1 MTEWDLNDFREN
13 YGSMGLMKR
22 MLSDLLKNRKQATK
36 VIISVLTISAVGMAA
51 PLMLGFAVNAITS
64 ASASRLLMFALL
76 YAGLY
81 IINYVA
87 RKVQMRDV
95 MVLAQWYIKELRDN
109 AFRKLQRVPI
119 SFFTEIK
126 SGRIISRLT
135 NDAEALSDFLTF
147 QVSQVVSGMT
157 TVVASI
163 IIMGILDPS
172 LTIYAVAVIPI
183 LFIFSFS
190 IQGKVRQRYL
200 DTRKAIAT
208 LTGTVAE
215 DITGIRAIKG
225 FATEG
230 RMIGRFSG
238 LNRNN
243 LDANLAASRL
253 ASMFSSIVRI
263 IEAAGIALVIYV
275 GAGQAISGLITI
287 GLLVS
292 FLSYVQGFFDPVI
305 QLSQFYNS
313 YQSANIGLGR
323 LYQIIDYEEERD
335 EGTQKPE
342 KISEGIS
349 FENVSMKFGNSYALR
364 NVSFTVNRGEKLAVV
379 GHTGAGKTTLANLI
393 LKFFHPSD
401 GRISMD
407 GMDLEEIK
415 TSSYR
420 EIISVVLQE
429 PLLFRDTILGN
440 VRYSRPDSTDSQIRE
455 TFTRFGL
462 DDIFSNLPDGLNT
475 EIGERGSGLSEGQ
488 KQAIS
493 IVRAIIRDPQ
503 LIIMDEATSQ
513 LDLYTEKK
521 IQEALEQFLRER
533 TVIIIAHR
541 LSTISFADKI
551 VVLDHGEIAEEG
563 EFQELISQRGLFYKL
578 YETQNVLA
586 S

>member
-1 MTEWDLNDFREN
+1 MTEWDLNDAREK
-13 YGSMGLMKR
+13 YGSMSLMKR
-22 MLSDLLKNRKQATK
+22 MLSDLLKNRRESAK
-36 VIISVLTISAVGMAA
+36 VIASVLAISAVGMTA
-51 PLMLGFAVNAITS
+51 PLVLGLAVNAITS
-64 ASASRLLMFALL
+64 GIPEMLLLFALI
-76 YAGLY
+76 YAVLY

-87 RKVQMRDV
+87 RKIQMRDV

-109 AFRKLQRVPI
+109 AFRKLQSVPI

-126 SGRIISRLT
+126 TGRIISRLT

-147 QVSQVVSGMT
+147 QVSQVVSGIT

-163 IIMGILDPS
+163 AIMGILDPS
-172 LTIYAVAVIPI
+172 LTLYAIAVIPV

-200 DTRKAIAT
+200 NTRRAIAS

-215 DITGIRAIKG
+215 DIGGIRAIKG

-230 RMIGRFSG
+230 RMTGRFSG
-238 LNRNN
+238 LN
-243 LDANLAASRL
+243 DANLHANLSASKL
-253 ASMFSSIVRI
+253 ASMFGSIVRI
-263 IEAAGIALVIYV
+263 IEASGIALVIYI
-275 GAGQAISGLITI
+275 GAGQAISGVITI

-313 YQSANIGLGR
+313 YQSATIGLGR

-335 EGTQKPE
+335 AGTHEP
-342 KISEGIS
+342 EGIAQGIT
-349 FENVSMKFGNSYALR
+349 FDNVSMKFGNSYALK
-364 NVSFTVNRGEKLAVV
+364 NVTFSIGAGEKVAVV

-393 LKFFHPSD
+393 LKFFHPSA
-401 GRISMD
+401 GRISLD
-407 GMDLEEIK
+407 GVDLEDIRTAK
-415 TSSYR
+415 YR
-420 EIISVVLQE
+420 DITSVVLQE
-429 PLLFRDTILGN
+429 PLLFKDTILGN
-440 VRYSRPDSTDSQIRE
+440 VRYSNPGSTDDHIKE
-455 TFTRFGL
+455 IFTGFGL
-462 DDIFSNLPDGLNT
+462 DDIFSNLPDGLDT
-475 EIGERGSGLSEGQ
+475 EIGERGNGLSEGQ

-493 IVRAIIRDPQ
+493 IVRAIIRDPK

-513 LDLYTEKK
+513 LDLYTERK
-521 IQEALEQFLRER
+521 IQDALARFLKNR

-551 VVLDHGEIAEEG
+551 VVLDHGKIAEEG
-563 EFQELISQRGLFYKL
+563 EFNELISHRGLFFKL

>member
-1 MTEWDLNDFREN
+1 MTEWDLNDAREK
-13 YGSMGLMKR
+13 YGSMSLMKR
-22 MLSDLLKNRKQATK
+22 MLSDLLKNRRESAK
-36 VIISVLTISAVGMAA
+36 VIASVLAISAVGMTA
-51 PLMLGFAVNAITS
+51 PLVLGLAVNAITS
-64 ASASRLLMFALL
+64 GIPEMLLLFALI
-76 YAGLY
+76 YAVLY

-87 RKVQMRDV
+87 RKIQMRDV

-109 AFRKLQRVPI
+109 AFRKLQSVPI

-126 SGRIISRLT
+126 TGRIISRLT

-147 QVSQVVSGMT
+147 QVSQVVSGIT

-163 IIMGILDPS
+163 AIMGILDPS
-172 LTIYAVAVIPI
+172 LTLYAIAVIPV

-200 DTRKAIAT
+200 NTRRAIAS

-215 DITGIRAIKG
+215 DIGGIRAIKG

-230 RMIGRFSG
+230 RMTGRFSG
-238 LNRNN
+238 LN
-243 LDANLAASRL
+243 DANLHANLSASKL
-253 ASMFSSIVRI
+253 ASMFGSIVRI
-263 IEAAGIALVIYV
+263 IEASGIALVIYI
-275 GAGQAISGLITI
+275 GAGQAISGVITI

-313 YQSANIGLGR
+313 YQSATIGLGR

-335 EGTQKPE
+335 EGTHEP
-342 KISEGIS
+342 EGIAQGIT
-349 FENVSMKFGNSYALR
+349 FDNVSMKFGNSYALK
-364 NVSFTVNRGEKLAVV
+364 NVTFSIGAGEKVAVV

-393 LKFFHPSD
+393 LKFFHPSA
-401 GRISMD
+401 GRISLD
-407 GMDLEEIK
+407 GVDLEDIRTAK
-415 TSSYR
+415 YR
-420 EIISVVLQE
+420 DITSVVLQE
-429 PLLFRDTILGN
+429 PLLFKDTILGN
-440 VRYSRPDSTDSQIRE
+440 VRYSNPGSTDDHIKE
-455 TFTRFGL
+455 IFTGFGL
-462 DDIFSNLPDGLNT
+462 DDIFSNLPDGLDT
-475 EIGERGSGLSEGQ
+475 EIGERGNGLSEGQ

-493 IVRAIIRDPQ
+493 IVRAIIRDPK

-513 LDLYTEKK
+513 LDLYTERK
-521 IQEALEQFLRER
+521 IQDALARFLKNR

-551 VVLDHGEIAEEG
+551 VVLDHGKIAEEG
-563 EFQELISQRGLFYKL
+563 EFNELISHRGLFFKL

>member
-1 MTEWDLNDFREN
+1 MTEWDLNDAREN

-22 MLSDLLKNRKQATK
+22 MLSDLLKNRREATK
-36 VIISVLTISAVGMAA
+36 VIISVLVISAVGMAA

-64 ASASRLLMFALL
+64 GAPGLLLTFALL
-76 YAGLY
+76 YAALY
-81 IINYVA
+81 VVNYLA
-87 RKVQMRDV
+87 RRVQMRDV
-95 MVLAQWYIKELRDN
+95 MVLAQWYIKDLRDN
-109 AFRKLQRVPI
+109 AFKKLQRVPI

-163 IIMGILDPS
+163 IIMSLLDPS
-172 LTIYAVAVIPI
+172 LTLYAIAVIPV

-190 IQGKVRQRYL
+190 IQGRVRQRYL
-200 DTRKAIAT
+200 ATRKSIAT

-215 DITGIRAIKG
+215 DIGGIRAIKG
-225 FATEG
+225 FATED

-238 LNRNN
+238 LNSRN
-243 LDANLAASRL
+243 LEANLSASRL

-313 YQSANIGLGR
+313 YQSATIGLGR
-323 LYQIIDYEEERD
+323 LYQIIDYEEEID
-335 EGTQKPE
+335 EGSHRPE
-342 KISEGIS
+342 RIEDGIS
-349 FENVSMKFGNSYALR
+349 FENVSLKFGNSYAIKD
-364 NVSFTVNRGEKLAVV
+364 VTFTVNRGEKVAVV

-393 LKFFHPSD
+393 LKFFHPSSGKIYLD
-401 GRISMD
+401 GVN
-407 GMDLEEIK
+407 LEDVK
-415 TSSYR
+415 TESYR
-420 EIISVVLQE
+420 NIISVVLQE

-440 VRYSRPDSTDSQIRE
+440 VRYSSPESSDSQIME
-455 TFTRFGL
+455 VFSRFGL

-475 EIGERGSGLSEGQ
+475 EIGERGNGLSEGQ

-493 IVRAIIRDPQ
+493 IVRAIIRNPQ

-521 IQEALEQFLRER
+521 IQEALEQFLKER

-551 VVLDHGEIAEEG
+551 VVLDHGKIAEEG
-563 EFQELISQRGLFYKL
+563 GFDELISHRGLFYKL